1 MVETALY
8 RDRPHRRICPPGP
21 SEGSDR
27 SHLPQSAAWDLGS
40 RRSSPG
46 RPKVEESPLSTRTGK
61 DTELSFHVDS
71 SDVTLNVCLG
81 RAFEGGG
88 LFFRGVR
95 CRAHQQTGAAPAEQV
110 SFAHRTGVAL
120 LHRGHH
126 RHGAHPITSGAR
138 HNLILWCRGD
148 PARSSEGANHRSR
161 PCEKWCWLHGTQRA

>member
-1 MVETALY
+1 MKRPSTVTDHTAPSVRLDHLKAPAATTY
-8 RDRPHRRICPPGP
+8 PRAQPGILEAAEARPAAPRLRIPHCQP
-21 SEGSDR
+21 
-27 SHLPQSAAWDLGS
+27 
-40 RRSSPG
+40 
-46 RPKVEESPLSTRTGK
+46 RTGK